1 MDLGSEIAKRVETL
15 PAEQQE
21 RVLRFVA
28 SLSMSAPAGEK
39 GSSLRQFAYSLDS
52 LSARQMIQAIDQD
65 CERVDA
71 DEW

>member
-1 MDLGSEIAKRVETL
+1 MDLGAEIAKRVEIL
-15 PAEQQE
+15 PAELQE
-21 RVLRFVA
+21 RVLRFIA
-28 SLSMSAPAGEK
+28 SLSKSVPAGER
-39 GSSLRQFAYSLDS
+39 GSTLRQFASSIDP